1 MIAGFSATAL
11 PQGRRGQ
18 MLALGITLTA
28 VTLLWSAL
36 GQPLLDAH
44 ASASQA
50 LARRQLLA
58 SRMAGLAGSLPQLR
72 AAVTSLRTQ
81 PAPVVALVE
90 GGTDAIAAAALQ
102 GSMESMATHAGARLT
117 SAEALPAEPA
127 GAYRRL
133 ALRVTVDA
141 TWPVL
146 VGLLQAVEQA
156 TPRMF
161 IDDLQ
166 LHATP
171 TARTTRQLPLDISF
185 TLLAFRAADPSA
197 IAKPSAGAP

>member
-1 MIAGFSATAL
+1 MIAAFSAAAL
-11 PQGRRGQ
+11 PQGRRGRA
-18 MLALGITLTA
+18 LALGITLTGMA
-28 VTLLWSAL
+28 LLWSAV

-50 LARRQLLA
+50 LARRQVLA

-72 AAVTSLRTQ
+72 AAVASLRSQ
-81 PAPVVALVE
+81 AAPVVAVVE
-90 GGTDAIAAAALQ
+90 GGTDAIAAATLQ
-102 GSMESMATHAGARLT
+102 GSMETMAAHVGARLT

-127 GAYRRL
+127 GGYRRL

-171 TARTTRQLPLDISF
+171 AARTTRELPLDIAF
-185 TLLAFRAADPSA
+185 TLLAFRAADP
-197 IAKPSAGAP
+197 APARPGVAAP

>member
-1 MIAGFSATAL
+1 MIAAFSPASL
-11 PQGRRGQ
+11 PQGRRGRA
-18 MLALGITLTA
+18 LALGITLIVLA
-28 VTLLWSAL
+28 LVWSAL
-36 GQPLLDAH
+36 AQPLLDAH
-44 ASASQA
+44 AAGSQA
-50 LARRQLLA
+50 LARRQVLA

-72 AAVTSLRTQ
+72 AAVTSLRSQ
-81 PAPVVALVE
+81 AAPAVAVVE
-90 GGTDAIAAAALQ
+90 GGTDAIAAATLQ
-102 GSMESMATHAGARLT
+102 GSMETMATHAGARLT
-117 SAEALPAEPA
+117 SAEALPAEAA

-161 IDDLQ
+161 VDDLQ

-171 TARTTRQLPLDISF
+171 TARTTRALPLDISF
-185 TLLAFRAADPSA
+185 TLLAFRAADPAPAAHSSA
-197 IAKPSAGAP
+197 AAP

>member
-1 MIAGFSATAL
+1 MIAAFSAAAL
-11 PQGRRGQ
+11 PQGRRGRA
-18 MLALGITLTA
+18 LALGITLIGA
-28 VTLLWSAL
+28 ALLWSAV
-36 GQPLLDAH
+36 GQPLLDAYI
-44 ASASQA
+44 SASQA
-50 LARRQLLA
+50 LMRRQVLA

-72 AAVTSLRTQ
+72 AAVASLRSQ
-81 PAPVVALVE
+81 VAPVVAVVE
-90 GGTDAIAAAALQ
+90 VGTDAIATATLQ
-102 GSMESMATHAGARLT
+102 GSMETMAAHAGARLT

-127 GAYRRL
+127 GTYRRL

-171 TARTTRQLPLDISF
+171 AARTPRELPLDIAF
-185 TLLAFRAADPSA
+185 TFLAFRAADPA
-197 IAKPSAGAP
+197 PTARPSVTAP